1 MGTMLLNEFVE
12 MALDNSYE
20 CYIWDNEQE
29 ENIYAGTLGEIPDD
43 LLEAEVTSWELEG
56 NKIGFNVN

>member
-1 MGTMLLNEFVE
+1 